1 MTNQE
6 EFREIYNRNVTR
18 KGADKLLTWL
28 EQGDFFTAPASTRY
42 HLAEDG
48 GLCAHSLHVYKR
60 LSALIQTEGLEISEE
75 SAALCGTDGLTMAT
89 MPGSAAWIG
98 GGSYYVL
105 DAAQVADLVNEKL
118 NPYQKEVTVVD
129 LAIRAG

>member
-1 MTNQE
+1 
-6 EFREIYNRNVTR
+6 
-18 KGADKLLTWL
+18 
-28 EQGDFFTAPASTRY
+28 
-42 HLAEDG
+42 
-48 GLCAHSLHVYKR
+48 
-60 LSALIQTEGLEISEE
+60 
-75 SAALCGTDGLTMAT
+75 MAT